1 MGGKDAPPAAP
12 QSSKQEAQTKRIELM
27 QKPAPSD
34 FPVHELIRERWSP
47 RAFADKPVPQDVL
60 RSIFEAARWAP
71 SSNNEQPWAY
81 VVASNDDKA
90 NFDKMLGVLVEFN
103 AGWAK
108 GASVLALAVVELAF
122 RKNNAPNRNAQY
134 DAGAATA
141 LLSVEATAQGLS
153 VHQMA
158 GFDPDKARQVFGIPA
173 GWEAIAALAIG
184 YPGDPA
190 SLPQPLKDREMAP
203 RTRKP
208 IAEFV
213 MAGYWGHTAPF
224 ATK

>member
-1 MGGKDAPPAAP
+1 
-12 QSSKQEAQTKRIELM
+12 M

-34 FPVHELIRERWSP
+34 FPVHQLIRERWSP
-47 RAFADKPVPQDVL
+47 RAFADKPVPQNIL
-60 RSIFEAARWAP
+60 RSLFEAARWAP
-71 SSNNEQPWAY
+71 SSYNEQPWAY
-81 VVASNDDKA
+81 LVATKDDKDSFA
-90 NFDKMLGVLVEFN
+90 NTLSVLVEFN

-108 GASVLALAVVELAF
+108 RAPALAIAVAELAF
-122 RKNNAPNRNAQY
+122 ANNHAPNRNAQY
-134 DAGAATA
+134 DTGAATA
-141 LLSVEATAQGLS
+141 LLSVEATAHGLA

-158 GFDPDKARQVFGIPA
+158 GFDPEKARQLFGIPA

-184 YPGDPA
+184 YPGE
-190 SLPQPLKDREMAP
+190 PLKDRELAP

-213 MAGYWGHTAPF
+213 MAGHWGHTAPF

>member
-1 MGGKDAPPAAP
+1 MH
-12 QSSKQEAQTKRIELM
+12 
-27 QKPAPSD
+27 KPAPND

-47 RAFADKPVPQDVL
+47 RAFADKPVPQGVL

-81 VVASNDDKA
+81 LVATCDDNE
-90 NFDKMLGVLVEFN
+90 NFEKMLSVLVEFN
-103 AGWAK
+103 ANWAK
-108 GASVLALAVVELAF
+108 GAPVLAIAVAELAF
-122 RKNNAPNRNAQY
+122 AKNNAPNRNAQY
-134 DAGAATA
+134 DTGAASA
-141 LLSVEATAQGLS
+141 LLSVEATAQELA

-158 GFDPDKARQVFGIPA
+158 GFDPAKTRQVFGIPA

-190 SLPQPLKDREMAP
+190 SLPQPLKDRELAP

-213 MAGYWGHTAPF
+213 MAGQWGHTAPF

>member
-1 MGGKDAPPAAP
+1 M
-12 QSSKQEAQTKRIELM
+12 R
-27 QKPAPSD
+27 KPAPSD

-47 RAFADKPVPQDVL
+47 RAFSDKPVPQDIL
-60 RSIFEAARWAP
+60 RAIFEAARWAP

-81 VVASNDDKA
+81 IVATRDAKDS
-90 NFDKMLGVLVEFN
+90 FEKMLGVLVEFN
-103 AGWAK
+103 AQWART
-108 GASVLALAVVELAF
+108 APVLALAVSKLAYA
-122 RKNNAPNRNAQY
+122 KNNVPNRNAQY
-134 DAGAATA
+134 DTGAASA
-141 LLSVEATAQGLS
+141 LLSVEATARGLA

-184 YPGDPA
+184 YAGDPA
-190 SLPQPLKDREMAP
+190 SLPPPLRDREMAP

-213 MAGYWGHTAPF
+213 MAGHWGHTAPF